1 MSVSISFD
9 IGYYVSTF
17 GVMIVSLVFQYGSNM
32 WSKRLNSPCRLNDG
46 AERVDIACTVNKF
59 ELVFDI
65 WSKTNCCAA
74 ADITPGMGRT
84 IWGVLYEIPEDL
96 IDRHKSGSRKS
107 LDEIEGECTNYK
119 RVTIDVIL
127 PDGSRKSRVWTYIG
141 KDRKK
146 WIQTSCEYVKYIMCG
161 LRENNVPED
170 YEDYVEYVKRQIISN
185 NPGLESQINEL

>member
-1 MSVSISFD
+1 MLVSISFD
-9 IGYYVSTF
+9 IGYSVSTF

-32 WSKRLNSPCRLNDG
+32 LYNRINCPSRLKGHAQRAG
-46 AERVDIACTVNKF
+46 IAYTVDKF

-74 ADITPGMGRT
+74 ANIVPGSGRN
-84 IWGVLYEIPEDL
+84 IWGVLYEIPEHL
-96 IDRHKSGSRKS
+96 INRHKSGSCKS

-127 PDGSRKSRVWTYIG
+127 PDGTRKSRVWTYIG

-146 WIQTSCEYVKYIMCG
+146 WIQTSSKYVKYIMQG
-161 LRENNVPED
+161 LRENNKVPN
-170 YEDYVEYVKRQIISN
+170 DYVEYVKRQIISN
-185 NPGLESQINEL
+185 NPGLESQINKL

>member
-1 MSVSISFD
+1 VSVSIRFE
-9 IGYYVSTF
+9 IGYLVSTF
-17 GVMIVSLVFQYGSNM
+17 GVTIVSLVLQYGSNM
-32 WSKRLNSPCRLNDG
+32 SSGRLNSPCRLNGD
-46 AERVDIACTVNKF
+46 AELVDIAYTVNKF

-74 ADITPGMGRT
+74 ADITLGMGRT

-119 RVTIDVIL
+119 RVAIDVIL
-127 PDGSRKSRVWTYIG
+127 TDGSRKSRVWTYIG

-146 WIQTSCEYVKYIMCG
+146 WIQTSCEYVKYIMHG
-161 LRENNVPED
+161 LRENNVRKD
-170 YEDYVEYVKRQIISN
+170 YIEYVKRQIISN
-185 NPGLESQINEL
+185 NPELESQIKKL

>member
-1 MSVSISFD
+1 M
-9 IGYYVSTF
+9 
-17 GVMIVSLVFQYGSNM
+17 SLVFQYGSNM
-32 WSKRLNSPCRLNDG
+32 LDKRINCPSRLKGG
-46 AERVDIACTVNKF
+46 ARYVGIAYTVDKF

-74 ADITPGMGRT
+74 ADIVHGSERN
-84 IWGVLYEIPEDL
+84 IWGVLYEIPENL

-146 WIQTSCEYVKYIMCG
+146 WIQTSYEYVKYIMYG
-161 LRENNVPED
+161 LRENKVRK
-170 YEDYVEYVKRQIISN
+170 DYVEYVKRQIISN
-185 NPGLESQINEL
+185 NPGLESQIKKL

>member
-9 IGYYVSTF
+9 IGYYVSIF

-74 ADITPGMGRT
+74 ADIVPGSGRN
-84 IWGVLYEIPEDL
+84 IWGVLYKIPEHL
-96 IDRHKSGSRKS
+96 IDRHKSGCQKS
-107 LDEIEGECTNYK
+107 LDEIEGECTNYQ
-119 RVTIDVIL
+119 RVTIDLKL
-127 PDGSRKSRVWTYIG
+127 PNGSRKNGVWTYIG
-141 KDRKK
+141 KDRRKG
-146 WIQTSCEYVKYIMCG
+146 IQTRCVYVKHIMCG
-161 LRENNVPED
+161 LRENNVP
-170 YEDYVEYVKRQIISN
+170 EDYVEYVKRQIISN
-185 NPGLESQINEL
+185 NPGLESQINKL